1 LIISRLI
8 ISKLSVKLA
17 LSQVSKIMIIPLKR
31 QKFDELIPSVP
42 TSDQYQYY
50 WGVSQDVFRR
60 VLISVTLLVTFSLLY
75 NRTPDNVW
83 GLLMFV
89 CAGMGGLYWML
100 APVAI
105 AGIRN
110 SKLRKYGFC
119 GFWQAR
125 ILDLYVSEEVLS
137 KQESFTDRGRLDIVH
152 DTETFLNLEVGDRS
166 GFTTTVRVPMRREY
180 KRIKRKQMACM
191 LLFANDPSFNRIAKT
206 TTDIFIPQVNLW
218 VSDYPYLRRDVFID
232 LTKYLIDRQNP
243 VSAAPR
249 RR

>member
-1 LIISRLI
+1 
-8 ISKLSVKLA
+8 
-17 LSQVSKIMIIPLKR
+17 MIIPLKR
-31 QKFDELIPSVP
+31 QKFDELIPAMP

-50 WGVSQDVFRR
+50 WGSSQDTFRR
-60 VLISVTLLVTFSLLY
+60 VLISVTLLVVFSLLY
-75 NRTPDNVW
+75 SRTPDTVW
-83 GLLMFV
+83 GPIMFI
-89 CAGMGGLYWML
+89 CAGMGALYWML

-105 AGIRN
+105 AAFRN
-110 SKLRKYGFC
+110 AKLRKYGFC

-125 ILDLYVSEEVLS
+125 VLDIYVSEEISS
-137 KQESFTDRGRLDIVH
+137 KQESFSDRGRLQVVH

-180 KRIKRKQMACM
+180 KRLKRKQMACV

-218 VSDYPYLRRDVFID
+218 VSDYPYLRRDTFID
-232 LTKYLIDRQNP
+232 LTRYLINSQNP
-243 VSAAPR
+243 VSSSGR

>member
-1 LIISRLI
+1 
-8 ISKLSVKLA
+8 
-17 LSQVSKIMIIPLKR
+17 MITPLKP
-31 QKFDELIPSVP
+31 QKFNELIPSMP

-50 WGVSQDVFRR
+50 WGSSQDAFRR
-60 VLISVTLLVTFSLLY
+60 VLISVALLIVFSLLY
-75 NRTPDNVW
+75 SRTPDTNW
-83 GLLMFV
+83 GPIMFI
-89 CAGMGGLYWML
+89 CAGLGGLYWMM

-110 SKLRKYGFC
+110 SKLRKYSFC

-125 ILDLYVSEEVLS
+125 VLDIYVSEEVLS
-137 KQESFTDRGRLDIVH
+137 QQESFSDRGRLEIVH
-152 DTETFLNLEVGDRS
+152 NTETFLNLEVGDRS

-206 TTDIFIPQVNLW
+206 TTDIFLPQVNVW
-218 VSDYPYLRRDVFID
+218 VSEYPYLRRDAFID
-232 LTKYLIDRQNP
+232 LTKYLINRQTP
-243 VSAAPR
+243 ASPTAR